1 MYGVRITLEG
11 HNLTRLPDLLLKE
24 VGDAYIYTT
33 DHVTALV
40 SERYYLRVNS
50 ELMLVVF
57 MNFVSDSKCEV
68 EILSG
73 GGREGVIGLDWGAES
88 SYTSTAAGHLR
99 DICKAQA
106 WKFIAH

>member
-11 HNLTRLPDLLLKE
+11 NELTRLPDLLLKE
-24 VGDAYIYTT
+24 VGDAYVYTT
-33 DHVTALV
+33 DHMTALV
-40 SERYYLRVNS
+40 SECYYLRVNS

-68 EILSG
+68 EVLSG
-73 GGREGVIGLDWGAES
+73 GGPSGLKLNLGAES
-88 SYTSTAAGHLR
+88 SYTRMVADQLY

-106 WKFIAH
+106 WKFVAH